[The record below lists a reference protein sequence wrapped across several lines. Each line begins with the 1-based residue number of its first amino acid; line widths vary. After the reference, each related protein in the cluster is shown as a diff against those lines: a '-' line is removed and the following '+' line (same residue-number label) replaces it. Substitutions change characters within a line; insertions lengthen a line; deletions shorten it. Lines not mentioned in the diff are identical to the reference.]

1 MSAFPE
7 TPATLLVKLAAQVT
21 GEDEAN
27 WVRFADLYVPAIR
40 SFVERHGDGRDA
52 DDVVQEVLAGLV
64 EIDDVVQEVLAGLVE
79 IFRGGRFSVR
89 EGYGNFRAYLAKMIR
104 SRLYMAYRKEKAR
117 GLGATVPLDDVEIA
131 VPGDSVIAALDLEWA
146 EARHQ
151 AAVEH
156 ALTKTLVSD
165 LNKSIYRAYVLEGRP
180 IGEVA
185 EKFGVTR
192 NQVSQAKMRVGRMVA
207 ALEAEFGD

>member
-7 TPATLLVKLAAQVT
+7 TPATLLVKLAAQMT

-40 SFVERHGDGRDA
+40 SFAERHGDGRDA
-52 DDVVQEVLAGLV
+52 EDVVQEVLAGLV
-64 EIDDVVQEVLAGLVE
+64 AV
-79 IFRGGRFSVR
+79 FRGGRFAVR
-89 EGYGNFRAYLAKMIR
+89 EGVGNFRAYLAKMIR
-104 SRLYMAYRKEKAR
+104 SRLYMAYRKERAR
-117 GLGATVPLDDVEIA
+117 GLGRTVPIDEVELS
-131 VPGDSVIAALDLEWA
+131 VPADSVTAALEAEWA
-146 EARHQ
+146 AARHR

-165 LNKSIYRAYVLEGRP
+165 QNKAIYRAYVLEARP
-180 IGEVA
+180 VGEVA
-185 EKFGVTR
+185 SRFGVTR
-192 NQVSQAKMRVGRMVA
+192 NQVSQVKMRMGRLIA

>member
-1 MSAFPE
+1 MASFPE

-40 SFVERHGDGRDA
+40 SFAEQHGDGRDA
-52 DDVVQEVLAGLV
+52 DDIVQEVLAGLV
-64 EIDDVVQEVLAGLVE
+64 QIL
-79 IFRGGRFSVR
+79 RGGRFTVR
-89 EGYGNFRAYLAKMIR
+89 EGVGNFRSYLAKMIR
-104 SRLYMAYRKEKAR
+104 SRLYMAYRREKAR
-117 GLGATVPLDDVEIA
+117 GLGATVPIDEVEIA
-131 VPGDSVIAALDLEWA
+131 VPADSVTAALDLEWA
-146 EARHQ
+146 AARHR

-156 ALTKTLVSD
+156 ALTKTLLSEQ
-165 LNKSIYRAYVLEGRP
+165 NRAIYRAYVLEERP

-185 EKFGVTR
+185 KAFGVTR
-192 NQVSQAKMRVGRMVA
+192 NQVSQVKVRVGRMIV